1 MHSRI
6 ESIDPLVSLWISG
19 FFMEENEMSTK
30 PVGAMKVPV
39 IDLKATGQN
48 IELLRKSA
56 GVSVKRIQDVM
67 GFANPQ
73 AIYKWQKG
81 VCLPTIDNLVILAAV
96 LDVTIDELLVF
107 EEEPSDDIINTGI
120 HWRCL
125 QQNYL
130 IQ

>member
-1 MHSRI
+1 
-6 ESIDPLVSLWISG
+6 
-19 FFMEENEMSTK
+19 MEENEMSTK
-30 PVGAMKVPV
+30 PVGVMKVPV

>member
-1 MHSRI
+1 
-6 ESIDPLVSLWISG
+6 
-19 FFMEENEMSTK
+19 MSTK
-30 PVGAMKVPV
+30 PVGVMKVPV

-56 GVSVKRIQDVM
+56 GVSVKDLQTVM

-81 VCLPTIDNLVILAAV
+81 VCLPSIDNLVILAAA
-96 LDVTIDELLVF
+96 LDVTIDELLVY
-107 EEEPSDDIINTGI
+107 EEDPSDDIINTDF
-120 HWRCL
+120 HWECL
-125 QQNYL
+125 QQRYL

>member
-1 MHSRI
+1 
-6 ESIDPLVSLWISG
+6 
-19 FFMEENEMSTK
+19 MSTK
-30 PVGAMKVPV
+30 LVGVMKVPV

-56 GVSVKRIQDVM
+56 GVSVKDLQAVM

-81 VCLPTIDNLVILAAV
+81 ICLPSIDNLVILAAA
-96 LDVTIDELLVF
+96 LDVTVDELLVY
-107 EEEPSDDIINTGI
+107 EEDPSDDIINTDF
-120 HWRCL
+120 HWICL
-125 QQNYL
+125 QQNSL

>member
-1 MHSRI
+1 
-6 ESIDPLVSLWISG
+6 
-19 FFMEENEMSTK
+19 MSTK
-30 PVGAMKVPV
+30 KVGGYKVPV

-56 GVSVKRIQDVM
+56 GVSVRDIQDVM

-73 AIYKWQKG
+73 AVYKWQKG

-96 LDVTIDELLVF
+96 LDVTIDEILVYD
-107 EEEPSDDIINTGI
+107 EDPAEDISAMNTHNTCFQRI
-120 HWRCL
+120 A
-125 QQNYL
+125 Y

>member
-1 MHSRI
+1 
-6 ESIDPLVSLWISG
+6 
-19 FFMEENEMSTK
+19 MEENEMSTK
-30 PVGAMKVPV
+30 LVGVMKVPV

>member
-1 MHSRI
+1 MI
-6 ESIDPLVSLWISG
+6 ESTDPLVSLRISG

-81 VCLPTIDNLVILAAV
+81 VCLPTIDNLVILAVV

-125 QQNYL
+125 KQNYL